1 MRKLR
6 RIFKNYQKR
15 KYIKKFKSYGENV
28 FVDLKNSTFSFE
40 TIDIG
45 NNVFIGSGAYFAAD
59 LAIGNNVMFGP
70 RVTILGGDHIFG
82 IVGKSVRFLKPKG
95 NENSLSVLIE
105 DEVWCGANVSILKGV
120 KLGMGCVI
128 GAGSVVTKEIP
139 PYTVAVG
146 NPCKPIKKIFTDED
160 LREHLMILD
169 YLPKISEEVI
179 NRRYSLLALN
189 GLNDLGYFQQ
199 IYEYTKM

>member
-105 DEVWCGANVSILKGV
+105 DEVWCGANVTILKGV